1 MTNPYNCKTLKTT
14 SVSIM
19 PNPPKI
25 SAAEWEVLNI
35 LWGRGSAT
43 APEIYD
49 ALALQTG
56 WHQKTVNTFLTRLA
70 GKGILT
76 VRKEGKSNR
85 YTAKFTREQ
94 CVRRESESFLQRV
107 FRGASGPLLTHFC
120 EQADL
125 SEEEIAD
132 LQKLLQQRSR
142 KGRKP

>member
-1 MTNPYNCKTLKTT
+1 
-14 SVSIM
+14 M

-25 SAAEWEVLNI
+25 SPAEWEVLNI
-35 LWGRGSAT
+35 LWDRGSAT
-43 APEIYD
+43 APEVYES
-49 ALALQTG
+49 LALQTG

-76 VRKEGKSNR
+76 VRKEGKANR
-85 YTAKFTREQ
+85 YTPRFGREQ

-125 SEEEIAD
+125 SDDEIAQ
-132 LQKLLQQRSR
+132 LQKILQQRTR
-142 KGRKP
+142 KGRNP